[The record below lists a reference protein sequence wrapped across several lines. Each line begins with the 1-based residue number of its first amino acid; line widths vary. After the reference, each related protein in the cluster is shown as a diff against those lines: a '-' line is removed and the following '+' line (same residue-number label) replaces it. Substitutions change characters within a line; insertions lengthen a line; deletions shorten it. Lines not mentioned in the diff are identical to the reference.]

1 MFLKI
6 LELVVLALFVLAR
19 IAGTCVIVW
28 LCCQYVNEGRFWL
41 ILAAIV
47 FGLGFSFKY
56 HNPTAQS
63 CLCEEHRQISVDMS
77 KEPGDFAK

>member
-1 MFLKI
+1 MFLNI

-28 LCCQYVNEGRFWL
+28 LCCRYVDAGRFWL
-41 ILAAIV
+41 ILGAIV

-56 HNPTAQS
+56 HNPNCNNPNCTFA
-63 CLCEEHRQISVDMS
+63 EHRHITANMS
-77 KEPGDFAK
+77 KNQ